1 LEKERT
7 GSTVNL
13 KIRDR
18 ILFEQLFPQQGNLI
32 EQIMVREIAKKIR
45 LSPAEIEK
53 VELRDVLDKDNNP
66 TGNVVWNLEK
76 DTGKEVVFSESE
88 IEFLKKQIRRLDE
101 TNQINQQIL
110 DLCVLIN
117 EIKKKTE

>member
-1 LEKERT
+1 MEKERT

>member
-1 LEKERT
+1 M
-7 GSTVNL
+7 NL